1 MRGDETSSLLF
12 IHPWPPSLEAHHRH
26 TGSLLHSAFLARSPH
41 LTSLTYIAGSIA
53 PSPAANEMLRAAAR
67 ALTVSSLNPKVLD
80 LSVFFFSVSG
90 GSGSLIFFR
99 CRCSRWRI
107 TTSADSSPAARSM
120 QQELDANPASHPF
133 SEVLALC
140 NHPHLLD
147 RSEASFMFSSD
158 AITRAREIGIEGLR
172 DAIAAGIASR
182 DGLPSYSEDIFLTDG
197 AAAPVHMMMHLLIR
211 GKKDGILCPI
221 PSHSLYT
228 DSMVLRGA
236 TLVPYY
242 LDESRGWSVNISD
255 LKKQLDGARAKGI
268 DVRGLVVVNPGNP
281 TGQVLVE
288 ENQCEIVELCKNEC
302 LVLLADEV
310 YQENIYTDQKKFN
323 SFKKVA
329 RSIGYGE
336 GDISLV
342 SFHSVSNGYYG
353 ECGRRGG
360 YMEVTGFSSE
370 VRGEVYKVA
379 SLSACSN
386 ISGQILMSLVMNP
399 PKVGDESYL
408 SYRAERDSIL
418 SSLSCCAEAMVSTF
432 NSMEGMTCNKAE
444 GGISVFPSVRLPPR
458 AIEAAEAMNTEPD
471 VFYALR
477 LLESTGIV
485 VVPGSVFGQVPGTW
499 HFRCTILP
507 QEEKTRQIISRF
519 NVFHEAFME
528 EFRS

>member
-1 MRGDETSSLLF
+1 
-12 IHPWPPSLEAHHRH
+12 
-26 TGSLLHSAFLARSPH
+26 
-41 LTSLTYIAGSIA
+41 
-53 PSPAANEMLRAAAR
+53 MLRGAAR
-67 ALTVSSLNPKVLD
+67 ALTVGSLNPKVVAL
-80 LSVFFFSVSG
+80 
-90 GSGSLIFFR
+90 
-99 CRCSRWRI
+99 
-107 TTSADSSPAARSM
+107 ADHHLAGRVARRAQSM
-120 QQELDANPASHPF
+120 QEDLESNPASHPF
-133 SEVLALC
+133 KEIIYCNHSNPQSQGQQPNKFFREVLALC
-140 NHPHLLD
+140 DYPHLLD
-147 RSEASFMFSSD
+147 RSQTSFLFSSD
-158 AITRAREIGIEGLR
+158 AIARARDILGLIPGRSTGGYSHCQGIEGLR
-172 DAIAAGIASR
+172 DAIADGIASR
-182 DGLPSYSEDIFLTDG
+182 DGLPSYAEDIFLTDG

-211 GKKDGILCPI
+211 DRQDGILCPI

-242 LDESRGWSVNISD
+242 LDESKGWRVNISD
-255 LKKQLDGARAKGI
+255 LKKQLDGARSKGI
-268 DVRGLVVVNPGNP
+268 AVRGLVVVNPGNP
-281 TGQVLVE
+281 TGQVLSE
-288 ENQCEIVELCKNEC
+288 ENQCEIVELCKNEG

-329 RSIGYGE
+329 GSIGHGE

-370 VRGEVYKVA
+370 VRKEVYKVA
-379 SLSACSN
+379 SLSSCSN

-399 PKVGDESYL
+399 PKVGDESYT
-408 SYRAERDSIL
+408 SYRAERDNIL
-418 SSLSCCAEAMVSTF
+418 SSLSRCAEAMVSTF
-432 NSMEGMTCNKAE
+432 NSLEGMSCSKAE
-444 GGISVFPSVRLPPR
+444 GAISVFPSVRLPPQ
-458 AIEAAEAMNTEPD
+458 AISAAEAMNTEPD
-471 VFYALR
+471 AFYALR

-507 QEEKTRQIISRF
+507 QEEKIPLIISRF
-519 NVFHEAFME
+519 KAFHEAFME

>member
-1 MRGDETSSLLF
+1 MEIKKRRKSTRETRRT
-12 IHPWPPSLEAHHRH
+12 AAG
-26 TGSLLHSAFLARSPH
+26 GS
-41 LTSLTYIAGSIA
+41 
-53 PSPAANEMLRAAAR
+53 
-67 ALTVSSLNPKVLD
+67 NPTHGESVL
-80 LSVFFFSVSG
+80 VPSVSG
-90 GSGSLIFFR
+90 LNQNGR
-99 CRCSRWRI
+99 RWVPRHPVVAL
-107 TTSADSSPAARSM
+107 ADHHLGGRVARRAQSM
-120 QQELDANPASHPF
+120 QQELDTNPASHPF
-133 SEVLALC
+133 SEIIYCNHSNPQSQGQQPNKFFREVLALC

-158 AITRAREIGIEGLR
+158 AITRAREIVGLIPGLR

-228 DSMVLRGA
+228 DSMVLRGG

-242 LDESRGWSVNISD
+242 LDESRGWRVNISD

-268 DVRGLVVVNPGNP
+268 AVRGLVVVNPGNP
-281 TGQVLVE
+281 TGQVLME
-288 ENQCEIVELCKNEC
+288 ENQCEIVELCKNEG

-399 PKVGDESYL
+399 PKVGDESYP

-418 SSLSCCAEAMVSTF
+418 SSLSCCAEAMMSTF
-432 NSMEGMTCNKAE
+432 NSMEGMTCSKAE

-458 AIEAAEAMNTEPD
+458 AIEAAEAMNTELD

-485 VVPGSVFGQVPGTW
+485 VMPGSVFGQVPGTW

-507 QEEKTRQIISRF
+507 QEEKTQLIISRF
-519 NVFHEAFME
+519 KAFHEAFME